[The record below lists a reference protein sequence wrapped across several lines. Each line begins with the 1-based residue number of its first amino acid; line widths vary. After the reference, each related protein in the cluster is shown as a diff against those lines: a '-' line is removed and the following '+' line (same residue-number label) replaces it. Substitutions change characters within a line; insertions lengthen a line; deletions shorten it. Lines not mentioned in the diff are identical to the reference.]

1 MIQFSKLMVEKVY
14 EIRRQSPP
22 ELKSKIKMSS
32 PALFEDLQTYY
43 TGEQVGSL
51 SKSIEDL
58 FSLAN
63 KHLSTGSVEDEAN
76 YFATVKPKTKM
87 YRGVAIKDEKN
98 DKGTDD
104 TPKGRKIIYRGQ
116 VTYVA

>member
-1 MIQFSKLMVEKVY
+1 VIQFSKLMVEKVY

-51 SKSIEDL
+51 SKMKKMTRAPMTRQKAVKSFIEGKL
-58 FSLAN
+58 P
-63 KHLSTGSVEDEAN
+63 T
-76 YFATVKPKTKM
+76 
-87 YRGVAIKDEKN
+87 
-98 DKGTDD
+98 
-104 TPKGRKIIYRGQ
+104 
-116 VTYVA
+116 